1 MYVSI
6 PWSLMSSKPGTSLG
20 IVFFAVDE
28 GVAALERRTSRIVCS
43 FGSPSDSVS
52 SALSEHRYMNCQQ
65 FIHLQYIYTYQ
76 YVSQLDVS
84 YLLSHAA
91 HPDLTTKYLNLLL
104 IKNDSLQSSNSVRV
118 AKHQGYAIADGEKK
132 MATIRTR
139 SCGLQGRRI

>member
-52 SALSEHRYMNCQQ
+52 SALSEHRYMNCQH
-65 FIHLQYIYTYQ
+65 FIHLQSIYIYI
-76 YVSQLDVS
+76 SIRLLFGC
-84 YLLSHAA
+84 LLSHAA
-91 HPDLTTKYLNLLL
+91 HPDLTTKYLNLLFT
-104 IKNDSLQSSNSVRV
+104 KNDSLQSSNSVRV